1 MSVICGRSVV
11 FTGSFGFL
19 HQKNWPPWYSW
30 NIVES
35 GVKRDNPNLNPD
47 IANNPYR
54 MVRSGSEFYN
64 NINLRFP
71 PPIKHTHKG
80 KKKKT
85 TKKQQPKT
93 KQKTET
99 KKKQSKK
106 NKNNN
111 NKIKH
116 RMWEPIVWNSKNFR
130 EFKSPRYVI
139 MMLLNKNRNVEQKS
153 WDRYVM
159 NMWLI

>member
-1 MSVICGRSVV
+1 MFVICGRSVV
-11 FTGSFGFL
+11 FTGSSGFL

-35 GVKRDNPNLNPD
+35 GVKRHNPNLNPD

-80 KKKKT
+80 KTKETT
-85 TKKQQPKT
+85 TKKQQKNKNQQ
-93 KQKTET
+93 KQK
-99 KKKQSKK
+99 
-106 NKNNN
+106 NNNN

-116 RMWEPIVWNSKNFR
+116 RMWERTVWNSKNFR
-130 EFKSPRYVI
+130 EFKSSRYVI
-139 MMLLNKNRNVEQKS
+139 MMLLNKNR
-153 WDRYVM
+153 
-159 NMWLI
+159 